1 MKIMLKKNNILAFL
15 AALPLLLA
23 AAGCKKFLEV
33 PPQGQLTEEEILT
46 NPDAAK
52 DLVNGVYNTLYF
64 GGFDKTTVGMLWVMM
79 TDVPSD
85 DADKGSFDADFGPA
99 KEVDNFTH
107 TPNNFIFD
115 NVWRGHYAGIARAN
129 QALDKLE
136 GSTFDAAT
144 KNRLIGEVRF
154 IRGLYYFNLVRAFGG
169 VPKLL
174 RVPNATEAN
183 NDEFQVR
190 ATRQEIYDVVMQDLQ
205 FAADNLPLKGDA
217 STQTGRATKGAAQA
231 LLAKVYLYQKNWQKA
246 FDLTKEVINSG
257 KYSLADYTTMFRQ
270 TNTNSNEML
279 FEVQTG
285 ETANCNAV
293 SPLFSNAQG
302 PRAGSTPPR
311 TGGWNDLGFGLNTP
325 TQSLASAYEAND
337 IRRTSTIIFI
347 NPTVNRG
354 GAGNV
359 GTVLYD
365 GFRVPTQDSV
375 ENERYNYKAYSPTLG
390 SGPCAGN
397 KDLKPKNIP
406 ILRYAE
412 VLLIYAEAAAMLG
425 QGGEALD
432 KLRQVRNRAGLL
444 STTSATQTDIWNE
457 RRVELAM
464 EQDRF
469 FDLVR
474 QGRAG
479 TVLRAHGKTNFTD
492 GKHEIFPIPQSQR
505 DLSGGRLTQN
515 PGY

>member
-1 MKIMLKKNNILAFL
+1 MLKKNNILALL

-33 PPQGQLTEEEILT
+33 SPQGQLTEEEILS

-64 GGFDKTTVGMLWVMM
+64 GGFDKNTVGFLWVMM

-85 DADKGSFDADFGPA
+85 DSDKGSFDADFGPA
-99 KEVDNFTH
+99 KEIDNFTH

-115 NVWRGHYAGIARAN
+115 NVWRGYYAGIARAN

-136 GSTFDAAT
+136 ASTFDAAT

-154 IRGLYYFNLVRAFGG
+154 IRGLYYFNLVRSFGG
-169 VPKLL
+169 VPKIL

-183 NDEFQVR
+183 TDEFQTR
-190 ATRQEIYDVVMQDLQ
+190 ASKQEIYDVVMQDLQ
-205 FAADNLPLKGDA
+205 FAVDNLPMKGDA
-217 STQTGRATKGAAQA
+217 ATQTGRATKGAAQA
-231 LLAKVYLYQKNWQKA
+231 LLAKVYLYQQNWQKA
-246 FDLTKEVINSG
+246 FDLSRDVINSG
-257 KYSLADYTTMFRQ
+257 KYSLADYSTMFRQ
-270 TNTNSNEML
+270 TNTNSSEML

-293 SPLFSNAQG
+293 SPLFSNGQG
-302 PRAGSTPPR
+302 PRGGSTPPR

-325 TQSLASAYEAND
+325 TQNLASAYEAND
-337 IRRTSTIIFI
+337 VRRNATIIFI
-347 NPTVNRG
+347 NPTTTPG
-354 GAGNV
+354 GAGNT
-359 GTVLYD
+359 GTILYD

-375 ENERYNYKAYSPTLG
+375 ENERYNYKAYAPTLG

-406 ILRYAE
+406 LIRYAE

-432 KLRQVRNRAGLL
+432 KLRMVRNRAGLL
-444 STTSATQTDIWNE
+444 STTSATQADIWKE

-479 TVLRAHGKTNFTD
+479 TVLRAHGKTFVD
-492 GKHEIFPIPQSQR
+492 GKHEVFPIPQAQR